1 MTHQASGSRRNR
13 LAGETSP
20 YLLQHADNP
29 VDWHPWGEEALA
41 LARAENKPIL
51 LSIGYSACH
60 WCHVMAH
67 ESFEHEATAQLM
79 NALYVNIKV
88 DREERPDL
96 DKIYQLAL
104 QMLTHR
110 NGGWPLTMFL
120 APDTLAPFYGGTYF
134 PREPRYGMPAFAE
147 VLERVAAYY
156 HEQRADLQAQS
167 AELLQAFRKLDA
179 RAPRAD
185 EPAATALDMA
195 RHQLR
200 HSFDAQHGGFGGA
213 PKFPHP
219 PHLVR
224 LLRHAAAAKQRGAAD
239 EQAEHMVLYTLA
251 RMASGGIY
259 DQIGGGFCRYSVDA
273 EWMIP
278 HFEKMLYDNAQLLP
292 LYAEAHQLSGDERY
306 ARIAAETA
314 DWVMREMQSPE
325 GGYYSSLDADSEGEE
340 GKFYVWTPQQV
351 GKLLDAEE
359 YAVFAPRF
367 GLDRAANFEHHAW
380 HLHCFEDS
388 EAIAAAQGM
397 TVAAAERLID
407 SARGKLLRARA
418 VRIRPGRDEKVLGAW
433 NALMI
438 RGMAIAA
445 RVLDRPDFLASARRA
460 LDFIRTE
467 LWRDGRL
474 LVTWKDGRAQ
484 LDAYLDDH
492 AFLLDAVLEM
502 LQTEWRGEDLDFA
515 VALAD
520 ALLERFEDTD
530 EGGFFFTS
538 HQHETLIHRLKSYG
552 DDALPAGNAVATRA
566 LQRLGHLL
574 GETRYL
580 DAATR
585 AVRAA
590 WPHLAELPYAHC
602 AMLDALEE
610 YLEPPQIIVLR
621 GEAATARQWLRLCQ
635 TDLAPARLAVAI
647 PAAAPIDTPGDTPT
661 DTPTDTPALPG
672 LLAERRAPDQG
683 VLAYVCSGTRCG
695 LPLSSEQALKE
706 ALQ

>member
-1 MTHQASGSRRNR
+1 MTHEASGRRNR

-29 VDWHPWGEEALA
+29 VDWHAWGEEALA
-41 LARAENKPIL
+41 LARAADKPIL

-67 ESFEHEATAQLM
+67 ESFEHAATARLM
-79 NALYVNIKV
+79 NDLFVNIKV

-96 DKIYQLAL
+96 DKIYQIAL

-120 APDTLAPFYGGTYF
+120 APDSLAPFYGGTYF
-134 PREPRYGMPAFAE
+134 PREPRYGMPAFTE

-167 AELLQAFRKLDA
+167 AELLQAFRAMDE
-179 RAPRAD
+179 RAPRDD

-200 HSFDAQHGGFGGA
+200 HSFDERHGGFGGA

-224 LLRHAAAAKQRGAAD
+224 LLRHAAAAARRGAPD
-239 EQAEHMVLYTLA
+239 EQARQMALYTLA
-251 RMASGGIY
+251 RMAGGGIY
-259 DQIGGGFCRYSVDA
+259 DQLGGGFCRYAVDA

-292 LYAEAHQLSGDERY
+292 LYAEAWQSGGDERF

-314 DWVMREMQSPE
+314 GWVMGEMQSPQ

-351 GKLLDAEE
+351 RELLDAEE

-380 HLHCFEDS
+380 HLHCFEDID
-388 EAIAAAQGM
+388 AIAAARGID
-397 TVAAAERLID
+397 VAAAERLID
-407 SARGKLLRARA
+407 GARDKLLHARA
-418 VRIRPGRDEKVLGAW
+418 ARIRPGLDDKVLGAW

-445 RVLDRPDFLASARRA
+445 RILDRPDFLASARRA
-460 LDFIRTE
+460 LDFVRGE

-484 LDAYLDDH
+484 LDAYLDDY
-492 AFLLDAVLEM
+492 AFLLDATLEM
-502 LQTEWRGEDLDFA
+502 LQSEWRDQDLAFA

-520 ALLERFEDTD
+520 ALIGRFEDAD
-530 EGGFFFTS
+530 AGGFFFTS
-538 HQHETLIHRLKSYG
+538 HEHETLIHRPKPYG
-552 DDALPAGNAVATRA
+552 DDALPAGNAVAARA

-574 GETRYL
+574 GETRYT
-580 DAATR
+580 DAAAR
-585 AVRAA
+585 AIEAA
-590 WPHLAELPYAHC
+590 WPQLAELPYAHC

-610 YLEPPQIIVLR
+610 YLEPPQIVVLR
-621 GEAATARQWLRLCQ
+621 GEAAEARRWLRLCHA
-635 TDLAPARLAVAI
+635 DHAPARMAFAI
-647 PAAAPIDTPGDTPT
+647 PAGSAVP
-661 DTPTDTPALPG
+661 PG
-672 LLAERRAPDQG
+672 LLAERRAPERG

-695 LPLSSEQALKE
+695 LPLSSEEALKE
-706 ALQ
+706 TLQ